1 MSQASPKHHH
11 GAGTTAVAKMLA
23 VGAEPPLAARP
34 IPSVSSIWPKSL
46 FFPPSFIFQG
56 RFWAESIP
64 EPPQGMDGV
73 GAWGRS
79 VVWDGGA
86 ERTRHRPSRMQIWGF
101 FSLKTTTSEATGHL
115 WGFVSLP
122 TAPRPYRDISES
134 PSFPSP
140 FMSNIRSCRTQAAPG
155 HPLPPRHPKRGAAM
169 APGSPPP
176 PVGPGWG
183 CPPCSGCHLRWSAC
197 TPAAWARRTAGLLS
211 SAGRTKS
218 PVGTG
223 TAPSRWLSPSSDNG
237 DVPAPA
243 PRSQPTLS
251 SLASM

>member
-1 MSQASPKHHH
+1 M
-11 GAGTTAVAKMLA
+11 GAQ
-23 VGAEPPLAARP
+23 R
-34 IPSVSSIWPKSL
+34 
-46 FFPPSFIFQG
+46 
-56 RFWAESIP
+56 
-64 EPPQGMDGV
+64 GV
-73 GAWGRS
+73 GRWRRAHPTSPFQNADLGL
-79 VVWDGGA
+79 
-86 ERTRHRPSRMQIWGF
+86 

-122 TAPRPYRDISES
+122 TTPRPYRDISES

-140 FMSNIRSCRTQAAPG
+140 FMSNIRSCRTQVAPG

-197 TPAAWARRTAGLLS
+197 TPAAWARHTAGLLS

-223 TAPSRWLSPSSDNG
+223 TAPSRWLSPPPVTTGTSLHPH
-237 DVPAPA
+237 PA
-243 PRSQPTLS
+243 RSPP
-251 SLASM
+251 